1 VIESIQEESVVKLE
15 QSFYRRPTLE
25 VAKDLLGRVLV
36 RRSPQGA
43 CAGIIVETE
52 AYIQG
57 DPACHASR
65 GQTRRNAS
73 MFAPGG
79 CGYVYQI
86 YGIHYC
92 FNIVSGQAD
101 VGEAVLIRAL
111 EPLAG
116 IPLMQERRGTQ
127 DLKLLCS
134 GPGRLCQALAITTAQ
149 DGIDLLGDEIFLLA
163 GQAATQVITT
173 TRIGISQGKELPY
186 RFYIAD
192 NPYVSRR

>member
-1 VIESIQEESVVKLE
+1 MKLE
-15 QSFYRRPTLE
+15 QSFYSRPTLE
-25 VAKDLLGRVLV
+25 VARDLLGRVLV

-52 AYIQG
+52 AYVQG

-65 GQTRRNAS
+65 GKTRRNSS
-73 MFAPGG
+73 MFAPAGR
-79 CGYVYQI
+79 GYVYQI

-92 FNIVSGQAD
+92 FNVVSGQEG

-116 IPLMQERRGTQ
+116 IPLMQERRGTRP
-127 DLKLLCS
+127 LSLLCS
-134 GPGRLCQALAITTAQ
+134 GPARLCQALAITTAQ
-149 DGIDLLGDEIFLLA
+149 DGVDLLGDEIFLLA
-163 GQAATQVITT
+163 GEAATRAIIT

-192 NPYVSRR
+192 NPHVSRR